1 MKTNRKVV
9 ATIAAAVALT
19 GLGVTAANATSAAD
33 APATTAPTFMYLHEA
48 FRETIGPWDA
58 INIPS
63 LSCPTGY
70 LVGERLSE
78 GRVVPKGVQVV
89 EPGGIG
95 VTISY
100 VKSETIEDYWGET
113 LHLVTGTDA
122 ERGHSTATNWDP
134 FSSHEL
140 VINLACTTDLGDAA
154 RDPAYESKG
163 S

>member
-1 MKTNRKVV
+1 MNRNRRVIAAV
-9 ATIAAAVALT
+9 ATAAAAVTLA
-19 GLGVTAANATSAAD
+19 GIGATAAHA
-33 APATTAPTFMYLHEA
+33 TAPTAPTYMYVHAA
-48 FRETIGPWDA
+48 FRETIQPWDG

-70 LVGERLSE
+70 LVGEELST
-78 GRVVPKGVQVV
+78 GRVVPEGVQVL

-100 VKSETIEDYWGET
+100 VKSETVVDAGGQT
-113 LHLVTGTDA
+113 LHLVTGTEA

-134 FSSHEL
+134 FSAHEL
-140 VINLACTTDLGDAA
+140 VINLACTTDVGDAA
-154 RDPAYESKG
+154 KDPAYESQT

>member
-9 ATIAAAVALT
+9 AAIAAAAALT
-19 GLGVTAANATSAAD
+19 ALGVTAAHATSATD
-33 APATTAPTFMYLHEA
+33 APATTAPAYMYTHEA
-48 FRETIGPWDA
+48 FRETIQPWDA
-58 INIPS
+58 ITIPS
-63 LSCPTGY
+63 MSCPTGY

-89 EPGGIG
+89 EPGGVG

-100 VKSETIEDYWGET
+100 VKSATVEDYWGQT
-113 LHLVTGTDA
+113 LHLTTGTDA

-134 FSSHEL
+134 FSAHEL
-140 VINLACTTDLGDAA
+140 VINLACTTELGDAA
-154 RDPAYESKG
+154 RDPAYETKG

>member
-1 MKTNRKVV
+1 MNRNRKVATAV
-9 ATIAAAVALT
+9 ATAAVAAALT
-19 GLGVTAANATSAAD
+19 GLGATAAHATDAAS
-33 APATTAPTFMYLHEA
+33 APTYQYTYEA
-48 FRETIGPWDA
+48 FRETIQPWDA
-58 INIPS
+58 ITIPS

-70 LVGERLSE
+70 LVDERLSI
-78 GRVVPKGVQVV
+78 GRIVPKGVQVL

-100 VKSETIEDYWGET
+100 VKSETVVDYWGQT
-113 LHLVTGTDA
+113 LHLLTGTDA

-154 RDPAYESKG
+154 TDPAYES
-163 S
+163 

>member
-9 ATIAAAVALT
+9 AAIAAAAALT
-19 GLGVTAANATSAAD
+19 GLGVTAAHATDHTD
-33 APATTAPTFMYLHEA
+33 APATTAPTYMYLHEA
-48 FRETIGPWDA
+48 FRETIHPWDA

-70 LVGERLSE
+70 LVDERLSE
-78 GRVVPKGVQVV
+78 GRIVPKGVQVL

-100 VKSETIEDYWGET
+100 VTSEKVTDYWGQT
-113 LHLVTGTDA
+113 LHLLTGTDA

-154 RDPAYESKG
+154 TDPAYDQD
-163 S
+163 